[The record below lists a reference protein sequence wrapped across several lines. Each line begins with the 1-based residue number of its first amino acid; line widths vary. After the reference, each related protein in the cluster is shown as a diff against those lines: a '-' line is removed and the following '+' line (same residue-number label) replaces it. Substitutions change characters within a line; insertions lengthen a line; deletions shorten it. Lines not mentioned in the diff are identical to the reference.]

1 MPSGEH
7 QAWGQGRLS
16 QLPVIVAKF
25 LIPVTHLR
33 YRPLMSKW
41 VGHAKR
47 CILPIPGHRGLWD
60 SAPVSNVCGGSH
72 PTPEYLLSSCCLY
85 TFGNTT

>member
-1 MPSGEH
+1 MPSGER

-41 VGHAKR
+41 VDMRKGAY
-47 CILPIPGHRGLWD
+47 CPSQVTVASGTQPQ
-60 SAPVSNVCGGSH
+60 CQM
-72 PTPEYLLSSCCLY
+72 CM
-85 TFGNTT
+85 